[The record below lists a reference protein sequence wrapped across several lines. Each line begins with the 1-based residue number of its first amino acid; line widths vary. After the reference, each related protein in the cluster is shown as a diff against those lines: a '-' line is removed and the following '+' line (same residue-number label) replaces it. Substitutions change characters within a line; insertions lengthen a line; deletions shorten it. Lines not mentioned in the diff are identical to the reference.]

1 MKNIEHV
8 GADNLE
14 ALSNT
19 GLSASKQRT
28 LKFEIIS
35 AMISIACLGIGLL
48 YQFVFKTNVIV
59 APLCYT
65 IGFLIEGIPV
75 IWAAIKG
82 VFTRDL
88 TNAMEMLVAIAI
100 VACYLSGDLILSVLI
115 PLILNLTH
123 FLEERSIVGGRDI
136 IDGLRKLQQNT
147 ATVLE
152 GDERVQVDVKK
163 LKLGQYILI
172 KPGES
177 VPIDGVIISGESHV
191 DQKSLTGEPEPVRV
205 KVGVSVYAG
214 TVNLDGQLVVEVQ
227 KEFVD
232 TSFSHILSFLEKA
245 ERISVPESRI
255 IDRFMRYY
263 IPFVLA
269 VAGAVALFTGDL
281 TKAIAILVV
290 SCPCGQMLVSSAP
303 MIAAL
308 SVATKR
314 GIVIKNSKFIED
326 LNEIDAVVFDK
337 TGTITKGNLEL
348 TNCILADT
356 QYSKE
361 YVLSVAFALASG
373 SNHPVSQ
380 AVVTSMENQQVE
392 KIACGEVKEI
402 SGKGMEA
409 VCEDG
414 SVIRFGNDQWFK
426 SMGISIPDRV
436 LADCEGSVSY
446 VAQDEQLL
454 GALCFNDTPRQE
466 SAKAITCLR
475 DLGVKQ
481 FVMLTGDRNQVAE
494 KICAQT
500 GIDDFKAQLLP
511 EDKLNVIKE
520 LKGKKRVVAV
530 GDGINDALALKEAN
544 VGIAMGAMGSDL
556 AIQSADVALMSDNL
570 MNVPFSIILARKT
583 RNVIYQNLVLSLL
596 ISFAMILLSSFGVI
610 SVLAGSILHNVGAF
624 TVILNSSK
632 ILKLNK
638 MEL

>member
-8 GADNLE
+8 GSDSLE

-19 GLSASKQRT
+19 GLSASKQRK
-28 LKFEIIS
+28 LKTEIIC
-35 AMISIACLGIGLL
+35 AMISIACLIIGLL
-48 YQFVFKTNVIV
+48 YQFFVKTDVVV
-59 APLCYT
+59 APLCFT
-65 IGFLIEGIPV
+65 IGFLVEGVPV

-82 VFTRDL
+82 IFSKDL

-100 VACYLSGDLILSVLI
+100 VACYLSGDLVLSVLI

-136 IDGLRKLQQNT
+136 IDGLRRLQQNT

-152 GDERVQVDVKK
+152 GDERVVVDVKK
-163 LKLGQYILI
+163 LTVGQHILI
-172 KPGES
+172 KPGEH
-177 VPIDGVIISGESHV
+177 VPIDGVIISGDSHV
-191 DQKSLTGEPEPVRV
+191 DQKSLTGEPEPVDV
-205 KVGVSVYAG
+205 KPGSPVYAG
-214 TVNLDGQLVVEVQ
+214 TVNLDGQLIVEVQ

-269 VAGAVALFTGDL
+269 IAGAVALFTGDL
-281 TKAIAILVV
+281 SKAIAILVV

-308 SVATKR
+308 SVATRR

-348 TNCILADT
+348 TDVHPADT
-356 QYSKE
+356 DTTKE
-361 YVLSVAFALASG
+361 TLLAVAYALASG

-380 AVVTSMENQQVE
+380 AVLNSVDETAVTKVN
-392 KIACGEVKEI
+392 CGEVKELP
-402 SGKGMEA
+402 GKGMEA
-409 VCEDG
+409 VLPEG
-414 SVIRFGNDQWFK
+414 QTIRFGNYAWLSEQ
-426 SMGISIPDRV
+426 GIVIPDAFREQCV
-436 LADCEGSVSY
+436 GSVSY
-446 VAQDEQLL
+446 VAQGDRLL
-454 GALCFNDTPRQE
+454 GALCFSDTPRE
-466 SAKAITCLR
+466 EAKQVIEQLR

-481 FVMLTGDRNQVAE
+481 FVMLTGDRSQVAE
-494 KICAQT
+494 RICAET
-500 GIDDFKAQLLP
+500 GIDEFRAQLLP
-511 EDKLNVIKE
+511 EEKLSAIQE
-520 LKGKKRVVAV
+520 LKATQKVIAV
-530 GDGINDALALKEAN
+530 GDGINDALALKEAH
-544 VGIAMGAMGSDL
+544 VGVAMGAMGSDL
-556 AIQSADVALMSDNL
+556 AVQSADVALMSDNL
-570 MNVPFSIILARKT
+570 LNLPFSITLARKT

-596 ISFAMILLSSFGVI
+596 ISFTMILLSSFGVI

-638 MEL
+638 N

>member
-8 GADNLE
+8 GTDSLE

-19 GLSASKQRT
+19 GLSASKQRK
-28 LKFEIIS
+28 LKSEIIC
-35 AMISIACLGIGLL
+35 AMISIACLIIGLV
-48 YQFVFKTNVIV
+48 YQGFVKTDVVV

-65 IGFLIEGIPV
+65 IGFLVEGIPV

-82 VFTRDL
+82 IFSKDL

-100 VACYLSGDLILSVLI
+100 VACYLSGDLVLSVLI

-136 IDGLRKLQQNT
+136 IDGLRRLQQNT

-152 GDERVQVDVKK
+152 GEDRVVVDVKK
-163 LKLGQYILI
+163 LAIGQHILI
-172 KPGES
+172 KPGEH
-177 VPIDGVIISGESHV
+177 VPIDGVIISGDSHV
-191 DQKSLTGEPEPVRV
+191 DQKSLTGEPEPVDV
-205 KVGVSVYAG
+205 KPGSPVYAG

-281 TKAIAILVV
+281 SKAIAILVV

-308 SVATKR
+308 SVATRR

-348 TNCILADT
+348 TDVRVGDGDG
-356 QYSKE
+356 SKE
-361 YVLSVAFALASG
+361 ALLAIAYALASG

-380 AVVTSMENQQVE
+380 AVLTSVAEMNVA
-392 KIACGEVKEI
+392 KIDCGEVKELP
-402 SGKGMEA
+402 GKGMTA
-409 VCEDG
+409 TLPDG
-414 SVIRFGNDQWFK
+414 QIIRFGNYTWFNEE
-426 SMGISIPDRV
+426 GISVPQTFREQCV
-436 LADCEGSVSY
+436 GSVSY
-446 VAQDEQLL
+446 VSRGEQLL
-454 GALCFNDTPRQE
+454 GALCFSDTPRE
-466 SAKAITCLR
+466 EAKQVIEQLR

-481 FVMLTGDRNQVAE
+481 FVMLTGDRSQVAE
-494 KICAQT
+494 RICQET
-500 GIDDFKAQLLP
+500 GIDEFRAQLLP
-511 EDKLNVIKE
+511 EEKLSAIQE
-520 LKGKKRVVAV
+520 LKATQKVIAV
-530 GDGINDALALKEAN
+530 GDGINDALALKEAH
-544 VGIAMGAMGSDL
+544 VGVAMGAMGSDL
-556 AIQSADVALMSDNL
+556 AVQSADVALMSENL
-570 MNVPFSIILARKT
+570 LNLPFSITLARKT
-583 RNVIYQNLVLSLL
+583 RSVIYQNLVLSLV
-596 ISFAMILLSSFGVI
+596 ISFSMILLSSFGVI

-638 MEL
+638 N

>member
-19 GLSASKQRT
+19 GLSASKQRR
-28 LKFEIIS
+28 LKIEIVS

-48 YQFVFKTNVIV
+48 YQFVFKSNAIV

-65 IGFLIEGIPV
+65 IGFLIEGVPV
-75 IWAAIKG
+75 IWAAVKG

-115 PLILNLTH
+115 PLILNVTH

-136 IDGLRKLQQNT
+136 IDGLKKLQQNT

-152 GDERVQVDVKK
+152 GDQRIQVDVQK
-163 LKLGQYILI
+163 LKLGQHILI
-172 KPGES
+172 KPGEG

-191 DQKSLTGEPEPVRV
+191 DQKSLTGEPEPVGV
-205 KVGVSVYAG
+205 KVGMPVYAG
-214 TVNLDGQLVVEVQ
+214 TVNLDGQLIVEVQ

-232 TSFSHILSFLEKA
+232 TSFSHILSFLEQA

-269 VAGAVALFTGDL
+269 IAGAVALFTGDL

-348 TNCILADT
+348 TECIVAST
-356 QYSKE
+356 QSKA
-361 YVLSVAFALASG
+361 YVLSVAYVLASG

-380 AVVTSMENQQVE
+380 AVVAAVDETTVE
-392 KIACGEVKEI
+392 RVDCGEVKEI
-402 SGKGMEA
+402 PGKGMEA

-414 SVIRFGNDQWFK
+414 TVLRFGNDQWFA
-426 SMGISIPDRV
+426 SVGIDIPDSIK
-436 LADCEGSVSY
+436 AQCDGSISY
-446 VAQDEQLL
+446 VSCGDVLL
-454 GALCFNDTPRQE
+454 GALCFNDTPRPE
-466 SAKAITCLR
+466 SAQAIAQLR
-475 DLGVKQ
+475 ELGVQ
-481 FVMLTGDRNQVAE
+481 HFVMLTGDRNQVAE
-494 KICAQT
+494 KICAKT

-520 LKGKKRVVAV
+520 LKNQQRVVAV
-530 GDGINDALALKEAN
+530 GDGINDALALKEAH

-570 MNVPFSIILARKT
+570 MNVPFSIVLARKT
-583 RNVIYQNLVLSLL
+583 RNVIYQNLVLSLI

-638 MEL
+638 ME

>member
-8 GADNLE
+8 AADSLE

-19 GLSASKQRT
+19 GLSASKQRK
-28 LKFEIIS
+28 LKTEIVC
-35 AMISIACLGIGLL
+35 AMISIACLIIGLI
-48 YQFVFKTNVIV
+48 YQYFVKNDVIV

-65 IGFLIEGIPV
+65 IGFLVEGIPV
-75 IWAAIKG
+75 IWVAVKG
-82 VFTRDL
+82 LFSKDL

-100 VACYLSGDLILSVLI
+100 VACYLTGDLVLSVLI

-136 IDGLRKLQQNT
+136 IDGLRRLQQNS
-147 ATVLE
+147 ATVLDGE
-152 GDERVQVDVKK
+152 ERIVVDVKT
-163 LKLGQYILI
+163 LKVGQQILI

-177 VPIDGVIISGESHV
+177 VPIDGVIISGDSHV
-191 DQKSLTGEPEPVRV
+191 DQKSLTGEPEPVDV
-205 KVGVSVYAG
+205 KPGSLVYAG
-214 TVNLDGQLVVEVQ
+214 TVNLDGQLIVEVR

-269 VAGAVALFTGDL
+269 TAGAVALFTGDL
-281 TKAIAILVV
+281 SKAIAILVV

-348 TNCILADT
+348 TDIRPLPGGTSKDDLLAM
-356 QYSKE
+356 
-361 YVLSVAFALASG
+361 AFALASG

-380 AVVTSMENQQVE
+380 AVLSSVDETKVNR
-392 KIACGEVKEI
+392 IDCGEVKELP
-402 SGKGMEA
+402 GKGMMA
-409 VCEDG
+409 TMSDG
-414 SVIRFGNDQWFK
+414 QYIRFGNYTWFAEE
-426 SMGISIPDRV
+426 GIAISDEFRESCI
-436 LADCEGSVSY
+436 GSVSY
-446 VAQDEQLL
+446 VSCGNQLL
-454 GALCFNDTPRQE
+454 GALCFSDTPREEAGLVIEQ
-466 SAKAITCLR
+466 LR
-475 DLGVKQ
+475 DLGVRQ
-481 FVMLTGDRNQVAE
+481 FVMLTGDRSQVAE
-494 KICAQT
+494 RICRET
-500 GIDDFKAQLLP
+500 GIDEYRAQLLP
-511 EDKLNVIKE
+511 EDKLTAIQE
-520 LKGKKRVVAV
+520 LKVHQKVIAV
-530 GDGINDALALKEAN
+530 GDGINDALALKEAH
-544 VGIAMGAMGSDL
+544 VGVAMGAMGSDL
-556 AIQSADVALMSDNL
+556 AVQSADVALMSDNL
-570 MNVPFSIILARKT
+570 LNLPFSIKLARKT
-583 RNVIYQNLVLSLL
+583 RSVIYQNLVLSLV
-596 ISFAMILLSSFGVI
+596 ISFSMILLSSFGVI

-638 MEL
+638 N

>member
-8 GADNLE
+8 ASDSLE

-19 GLSASKQRT
+19 GLSASKQRK
-28 LKFEIIS
+28 LKTEIIC
-35 AMISIACLGIGLL
+35 AMISIACLLIGLL
-48 YQFVFKTNVIV
+48 YQFFVKNDVIV

-65 IGFLIEGIPV
+65 IGFLVEGVPV
-75 IWAAIKG
+75 IYAAVKG
-82 VFTRDL
+82 LFSKDL

-100 VACYLSGDLILSVLI
+100 VACYLSGDLVLSVLI

-136 IDGLRKLQQNT
+136 IDGLRRLQQNT
-147 ATVLE
+147 ATVIQ
-152 GDERVQVDVKK
+152 GDERIVVDVKK
-163 LKLGQYILI
+163 LTLGQQILI

-177 VPIDGVIISGESHV
+177 VPIDGLIISGDSHV
-191 DQKSLTGEPEPVRV
+191 DQKSLTGEPEPVGV
-205 KVGVSVYAG
+205 KPGSPVYAG
-214 TVNLDGQLVVEVQ
+214 TVNLDGQLIVEVQ

-269 VAGAVALFTGDL
+269 TAGAVALFTGDL
-281 TKAIAILVV
+281 SKAIAILVV

-348 TNCILADT
+348 TDVRPIADDL
-356 QYSKE
+356 SKE
-361 YVLSVAFALASG
+361 ELLDIAYVLASG

-380 AVVTSMENQQVE
+380 AVLAAVSERDVVKME
-392 KIACGEVKEI
+392 CGEVKELP
-402 SGKGMEA
+402 GKGMTA
-409 VCEDG
+409 TLPDG
-414 SVIRFGNDQWFK
+414 QVIRFGNYAWF
-426 SMGISIPDRV
+426 SEEGIAI
-436 LADCEGSVSY
+436 ADSFRETCVGSVSY
-446 VAQDEQLL
+446 VSKGEQLL
-454 GALCFNDTPRQE
+454 GALCFSDTPRE
-466 SAKAITCLR
+466 EAKQVIEQLR

-481 FVMLTGDRNQVAE
+481 FVMLTGDRSQVAAR
-494 KICAQT
+494 ICNET
-500 GIDDFKAQLLP
+500 GIDEYRAQLLP
-511 EDKLNVIKE
+511 EDKLTAIQE
-520 LKGKKRVVAV
+520 LKATQKVIAV
-530 GDGINDALALKEAN
+530 GDGINDALALKEAH
-544 VGIAMGAMGSDL
+544 VGVAMGAMGSDL
-556 AIQSADVALMSDNL
+556 AVQSADVALMSDNL
-570 MNVPFSIILARKT
+570 LNLPFSITLARKT
-583 RNVIYQNLVLSLL
+583 RSVIYQNLVLSLL
-596 ISFAMILLSSFGVI
+596 ISFTMILLSSFGVI

-632 ILKLNK
+632 ILKLNDR
-638 MEL
+638 